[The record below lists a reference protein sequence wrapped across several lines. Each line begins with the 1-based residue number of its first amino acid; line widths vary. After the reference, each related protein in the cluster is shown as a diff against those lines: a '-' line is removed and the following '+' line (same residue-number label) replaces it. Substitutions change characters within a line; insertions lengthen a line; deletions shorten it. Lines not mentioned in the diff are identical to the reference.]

1 MHRLLAL
8 TLLFASCQ
16 ANDSLYTG
24 SLSEKN
30 VDNMARLSIG
40 MDEFEVLQVMRRPYS
55 QETVNIGADSYELWY
70 YVTKVTGLGQSRM
83 VAQNLTPLAFKN
95 GVLIGWGYDYYRWL
109 MKKEAAEQDAL
120 EDKKLAPQTE
130 DKSLEKALSMSKKP
144 PAKKEKPPEEKKP
157 PLKPE
162 DKEMIEEES
171 EQNFDYW

>member
-30 VDNMARLSIG
+30 VDNIARLYIG
-40 MDEFEVLQVMRRPYS
+40 MDEFEVRQVMRRPYS
-55 QETVNIGADSYELWY
+55 QETVTIGSDSYELWY

-109 MKKEAAEQDAL
+109 MKKEAVEQD
-120 EDKKLAPQTE
+120 EQENKRLAPPTE
-130 DKSLEKALSMSKKP
+130 DKGLEKALSMSKKP
-144 PAKKEKPPEEKKP
+144 AKEKPPEEKKP